1 MANITKRIG
10 KNGALSYRIRAYA
23 GTAAD
28 GRQIVRSM
36 TFTPPA
42 GMSARQAEKEA
53 NRQAVEFEQRVQ
65 RGIVLDA
72 KLTLDELLDKWF
84 QEFARPQLKPQTV
97 YDYEHLRPRIS
108 AALGHMKID
117 SIRPGHLMA
126 FYDNLA
132 ESGMRMD
139 VKFTATP
146 ALLGAVE
153 KVKRGDLAKA
163 AGIAPETLRVAL
175 RGDHVSRP
183 TAEKLAAAA
192 GLPLAKAFKALDQ
205 NAKLTGDTI
214 RHYHRLLS
222 SVFSTA
228 VKWQLLTENPCNRVA
243 APKAEPPDTQFLDET
258 GIARLMEVLPEA
270 PVQYSVLVQL
280 AILTGCRRGELCAL
294 RWSDIDFQAATLS
307 INRTLHHIPGQGQVF
322 GPPKTKRSRRCIKIS
337 ADAVELLQEYRREQ
351 AQHRLKVGS
360 IWAKTVVIE
369 GKKVTND
376 LLFTRWDGQP
386 IDPSAISSWFPVFL
400 REHNLPPVR
409 FHSLRHTN
417 ASLLIA
423 AHVPVVTVSGRLGHA
438 KTSTT
443 TDIYAACIR
452 SSDAAAADALDN
464 VFTRIKDRGAG
475 AG

>member
-53 NRQAVEFEQRVQ
+53 KRQAVEFEQRVQ

-72 KLTLDELLDKWF
+72 KFTLDELLDKWF

-97 YDYEHLRPRIS
+97 YGYQNLRVRIS

-117 SIRPGHLMA
+117 SIRPAHLMA

-139 VKFTATP
+139 VKFTAAP
-146 ALLGAVE
+146 ALISAVE
-153 KVKRGDLAKA
+153 KMKRGDLAKA
-163 AGIAPETLRVAL
+163 AGVSSDTVRIAL
-175 RGDHVSRP
+175 RGDRVSRAS
-183 TAEKLAAAA
+183 AEKLAAAA
-192 GLPLAKAFKALDQ
+192 GLPLTKAFKAQDQ
-205 NAKLTGDTI
+205 DGKLAGDTI

-228 VKWQLLTENPCNRVA
+228 VKWQLLTENPCDRVA
-243 APKAEPPDTQFLDET
+243 VPKAQTPDTQFLDES
-258 GIARLMEVLPEA
+258 GIARLLEVLPEA
-270 PVQYSVLVQL
+270 PIQYSVLVQL
-280 AILTGCRRGELCAL
+280 ALLTGCRRGELCAL
-294 RWSDIDFQAATLS
+294 RWSDIDFKAATLS
-307 INRTLHHIPGQGQVF
+307 INRTLQSIPGQGPVF
-322 GPPKTKRSRRCIKIS
+322 GPPKTKRSRRCLKIS
-337 ADAVELLQEYRREQ
+337 GDAVELLQEYRREQ

-360 IWAKTVVIE
+360 VWAKTVNIE
-369 GKKVTND
+369 GKEVAND
-376 LLFTRWDGQP
+376 LLFTRWDGHP
-386 IDPSAISSWFPVFL
+386 IDPGGVSSWFPVFL
-400 REHNLPPVR
+400 REHGLPPVR

-464 VFTRIKDRGAG
+464 VFTRIHEQVTGAG
-475 AG
+475 